1 VANET
6 GELMAKMKQEQKV
19 EVVQSNAA
27 AFRDIALPIVEKF
40 AEKNCRAGLLDDIRR
55 IGS

>member
-1 VANET
+1 
-6 GELMAKMKQEQKV
+6 
-19 EVVQSNAA
+19 VVQSNAA